1 MPVQTR
7 SQTKFQNVTIR
18 TCCPTVKEL
27 TAMKEA
33 DCAEFTWVGGRLQRL
48 MSVYADTY
56 GREDQI
62 RLLIE
67 MFDIINEYSDVII
80 GRHKFL
86 ATIKRK
92 IPEFMG
98 KLTRDTHE
106 DKILRETLKTT
117 LKLLN

>member
-18 TCCPTVKEL
+18 PTPNVKEL
-27 TAMKEA
+27 TAMREA
-33 DCAEFTWVGGRLQRL
+33 DCAEFRWVGGRLKHL
-48 MSVYADTY
+48 MKVYADTHD
-56 GREDQI
+56 RKDQI

-67 MFDIINEYSDVII
+67 MFEIINEYSDVII
-80 GRHKFL
+80 RYDKFVT
-86 ATIKRK
+86 TIKRK

-98 KLTRDTHE
+98 KLTQDTHE